1 LRRDRRHRLL
11 LRVSVGFLVASVFCP
26 FAITFVHRYVIPFP
40 GPYSGPPLATRT
52 TFWSFMHVQES
63 LSRINDV
70 WVVNRMQ
77 WLAFSES
84 WEWWGPGPADI
95 LPSSILMP
103 LFAVQLIAVF
113 LGLATLL
120 KANTAQAIVPVL
132 LSALA
137 VNGLYFLGARVLQ
150 STLSIAFWLFVLS
163 IVAIM
168 TAMACVRRGATLQH
182 NNQTRAKGEA
192 HRIET
197 NGDLAK
203 RKQRQPIAR
212 A

>member
-1 LRRDRRHRLL
+1 
-11 LRVSVGFLVASVFCP
+11 VASVFCP

-52 TFWSFMHVQES
+52 TFWSFMHVLEG
-63 LSRINDV
+63 LSRINEV
-70 WVVNRMQ
+70 WVVTQVQ
-77 WLAFSES
+77 WLVFSES
-84 WEWWGPGPADI
+84 WDWWGPGPADI

-120 KANTAQAIVPVL
+120 KTNTVKAIVPVL

-150 STLSIAFWLFVLS
+150 STLSIAFWLSVLS
-163 IVAIM
+163 AVTIM
-168 TAMACVRRGATLQH
+168 TAVAWVRMEALYVPLTERG
-182 NNQTRAKGEA
+182 RMGENT
-192 HRIET
+192 ESKP
-197 NGDLAK
+197 NG
-203 RKQRQPIAR
+203 AR
-212 A
+212 ASGGEGYEA